1 MKLMQLRN
9 IQQLDYAATEA
20 INTLASNIIFSGIKY
35 KTFMITSCN
44 ANEGKSFVSFHVSQK
59 LASMGYAVLLLDA
72 DLRKSVFVSRYDAE
86 TQGQIM
92 GLSHYLA
99 GMCTM
104 QDVVYQT
111 NIDHMHVVPIGVEV
125 LNSISLLSSPALPE
139 LFAQLR
145 NQYDF
150 IIVDAPPVGLV
161 IDAAMI
167 AACCDATLLT
177 VASEKV
183 SRHDAANAVQQIQK
197 SGCEVLGVVLNE
209 VVMST
214 HKSRK
219 YYYKSYYSHYAKGPY
234 GGEEKPEKKKTL
246 FKRKTADEQGS
257 AGVRGASNV

>member
-9 IQQLDYAATEA
+9 IQQLDYATTEA
-20 INTLASNIIFSGIKY
+20 INTLASNIVFSGIKY

-44 ANEGKSFVSFHVSQK
+44 ANEGKSFVSFQVSQK

-72 DLRKSVFVSRYDAE
+72 DLRKSVFYSRYDVE
-86 TQGQIM
+86 TQGQAF

-99 GMCTM
+99 GMCTL

-111 NIDHMHVVPIGVEV
+111 NVDHLHVVPIGVEV

-139 LFAQLR
+139 MLGELR
-145 NQYDF
+145 KQYDF

-161 IDAAMI
+161 IDAALI

-183 SRHDAANAVQQIQK
+183 SRRDAANAVQQIRK

-209 VVMST
+209 VVMNT

-219 YYYKSYYSHYAKGPY
+219 YYYKSYYSHYTKGPY
-234 GGEEKPEKKKTL
+234 GNADKAADKKS
-246 FKRKTADEQGS
+246 FFPRKNDAPADASS
-257 AGVRGASNV
+257 AKDA